1 MAASH
6 LPLRRPS
13 SPPGHMAEVKAC
25 AGVICCDADHSAL
38 PCVDSCHD
46 CTLSASASP
55 CSDAHHISSS
65 CTEPTCGAASSS
77 TNPGLCTSAI
87 ACCDDTACED
97 LATSPC
103 SDGACSAPECSSAT
117 IAVPTIAACCE
128 DEACEP
134 VSSPRLV
141 AKHKASTRDRLVPPE
156 LEASAHVKAHAR
168 HSDKEC
174 QECRGS
180 LSVSDSAEGGRMYGS
195 FQELLDCCCCSMP
208 PTVDQC
214 CVGKT
219 PYPCSTS
226 PPHPHEHLVHDLA
239 PASFTSDTPSTA
251 ITHAAPSTSPAHNL
265 CSRSSTVSS
274 AVTPQPLTES
284 PASAFPWPADYVAAT
299 HNDKHKPPT
308 TFAGQAATLD
318 DILTEL
324 QSWND
329 CLFEQPHMHSSGG
342 GCLPPAM
349 TLCSS
354 NVCPTAAP
362 HSHRAPHHSRGGVEG
377 ENGHHDPRPQMCQWA
392 GCNER
397 FWTVE
402 ELVAHVNHSHLAPKN
417 TQAAESPNT
426 VMQHAQQIGTIDA
439 GKHAGASVECL
450 WDDCHQVPM
459 PMAGKLQDALLP
471 ATAGADVWD
480 NGVGDKFSL
489 AILQH
494 LLHDHLGQHAHHP
507 GHADAVL
514 PEPPKEES
522 EEVKVKKRKAST
534 SSGSSCDHGPL
545 VCRWEGCSLEF
556 DTHALLTEHLEA
568 AHVGSGK
575 ASYECRW
582 TGCPRHGHKFTQK
595 QKVLRHLQTHTGDR
609 PFKCT
614 VCGKRFSE
622 QNTLAQHVRT
632 HTLERP
638 YVCDHPGC
646 GKAFSVAGSL
656 TIHKRTHT
664 GSKPFVCSYPGC
676 GKAFAES
683 SNLTKHMRTHTGVK
697 PFRCEECGKCFSRP
711 DQASR
716 HRKTHERKRRKQ
728 DQPVHANGELLV

>member
-1 MAASH
+1 MAASS
-6 LPLRRPS
+6 LPLRGPS
-13 SPPGHMAEVKAC
+13 SPPAHMAEVKAC
-25 AGVICCDADHSAL
+25 AGVICCNADHSAL
-38 PCVDSCHD
+38 PCIDSCHD
-46 CTLSASASP
+46 CTLSAPASP

-103 SDGACSAPECSSAT
+103 SDGACSAPECSSAN
-117 IAVPTIAACCE
+117 IAVPTIATCCQ

-134 VSSPRLV
+134 ISSPRLV
-141 AKHKASTRDRLVPPE
+141 AKPKPSTRERLVPPE
-156 LEASAHVKAHAR
+156 LDASAHVKAHAR

-195 FQELLDCCCCSMP
+195 FQELLDCCCCSMHP
-208 PTVDQC
+208 LWTNAVHAVDRHHTRCAIHLTCAQSLFALVDSLVSGYSAAAHRVSG
-214 CVGKT
+214 VGV
-219 PYPCSTS
+219 PVADG
-226 PPHPHEHLVHDLA
+226 LRRRNA
-239 PASFTSDTPSTA
+239 QRQAQASHA
-251 ITHAAPSTSPAHNL
+251 I
-265 CSRSSTVSS
+265 R
-274 AVTPQPLTES
+274 
-284 PASAFPWPADYVAAT
+284 
-299 HNDKHKPPT
+299 
-308 TFAGQAATLD
+308 GQAPTLD

-362 HSHRAPHHSRGGVEG
+362 HSHRAPHHARGGFEG

-450 WDDCHQVPM
+450 WDDCHQVPT
-459 PMAGKLQDALLP
+459 PMAGKLQDALVP
-471 ATAGADVWD
+471 ATAGGDLWN
-480 NGVGDKFSL
+480 NGAADKFSL

-494 LLHDHLGQHAHHP
+494 LLHDHLGQHVHHP
-507 GHADAVL
+507 SHAEGVL
-514 PEPPKEES
+514 PEPAKEEAGG
-522 EEVKVKKRKAST
+522 VQVKKRKAST
-534 SSGSSCDHGPL
+534 SSGSAVVRMSMDRLPTA
-545 VCRWEGCSLEF
+545 R
-556 DTHALLTEHLEA
+556 
-568 AHVGSGK
+568 
-575 ASYECRW
+575 
-582 TGCPRHGHKFTQK
+582 HKFTQK

-614 VCGKRFSE
+614 ICGKRFSE

-664 GSKPFVCSYPGC
+664 GSKPFVCSFPGC

-728 DQPVHANGELLV
+728 DPPAQVHDELLV